1 MAAIIPITGIG
12 TDWRV
17 PGSFAEVI
25 FAQGPASASAGV
37 REVVFVMPKTS
48 AGTWTAATLYKI
60 NSEKDAED
68 GAGAGSPLHRA
79 VRKFLQ
85 INKDAKVYGL
95 PVAETS
101 GGSPVAATWTDTITM
116 SSGSNPTA
124 RGVATVTIAG
134 EECSYGYTSS
144 DTVTTIAAGLKAAI
158 NAKPW
163 LPVSADNA
171 SGVLTLTCKVKGLNG
186 GTATV
191 PVISARASVTT
202 GTNVV
207 ATASGAHLGT
217 GVAGAEGSTTEQ
229 ANLATALAAIDNV
242 RKYYVVT
249 SDTTATGLGHVK
261 THITNKS
268 EPRRGLRSVGIA
280 AYPGTAANCTTI
292 ANGLNYER
300 LQLLWIE
307 NPDNDVAEI
316 VGAVAAIRQKKE
328 ALDATACMAMT
339 SLSGLLNNAYATSD
353 WQSDSELNDAIN
365 DGIAPIRSTDAGP
378 VWVMNINTRS
388 KNAAGTQDDFRA
400 AECHR
405 VSGADLFTDEVLA
418 DWNLNFASMKLE
430 DDELLADDKPN
441 PNQRLRSGVLRPSI
455 YKAHYRKLIQAF
467 HERNHTQSLAA
478 MKESVRCVKTGS
490 RLEVG
495 NNLHI
500 IDHALQ
506 STYRVAEVST
516 G

>member
-1 MAAIIPITGIG
+1 MPLSIPITGV
-12 TDWRV
+12 DASWRL
-17 PGSFAEVI
+17 PGSYAEII
-25 FAQGPASASAGV
+25 FAQGPASAAAGV
-37 REVVFVMPKTS
+37 RHVVFAMPKTS
-48 AGTWTAATLYKI
+48 AGTWTAATLYAI
-60 NSEKDAED
+60 NNEKDAED

-85 INKDAKVYGL
+85 VNKDAKLYGL
-95 PVAETS
+95 PVSETS
-101 GGSPVAATWTDTITM
+101 GGVPIAATWTLTVT
-116 SSGSNPTA
+116 NVPTA
-124 RGVATVTIAG
+124 RGVAVVTVCG
-134 EECSYGYTSS
+134 EECSYGYTTS
-144 DTVTTIAAGLKAAI
+144 DTVTTIAAGLKAAV

-163 LPVSADNA
+163 LPVTADNA
-171 SGVLTLTCKVKGLNG
+171 LGVLTLTCKVKGLNG

-191 PVISARASVTT
+191 PVIACRGSVTT
-202 GTNVV
+202 GTTTAV
-207 ATASGAHLGT
+207 AASGAHLGT
-217 GVAGAEGSTTEQ
+217 GAAGVEGTTTEQ
-229 ANLATALAAIDNV
+229 ANLATALAAIDNT
-242 RKYYVVT
+242 RRYYVVT
-249 SDTTATGLGHVK
+249 SDTTATGLGNVK
-261 THITNKS
+261 THIVNKS

-300 LQLLWIE
+300 LQMLWLE

-316 VGAVAAIRQKKE
+316 VGAIAAIRQKKE
-328 ALDATACMAMT
+328 ALDATANMAMT
-339 SLSGLLNNAYATSD
+339 SLSGILNNAYLTSD

-378 VWVMNINTRS
+378 VWIMNVNTRS

-418 DWNLNFASMKLE
+418 DWALNWGGLKLE
-430 DDELLADDKPN
+430 DDETLADGKPN
-441 PNQRLRSGVLRPSI
+441 PNQKLRSGVVRPSI
-455 YKAHYRKLIQAF
+455 YKAHYLKLLQDF
-467 HERNHTQSLAA
+467 HDRNHAQSLAA
-478 MKESVRCVKTGS
+478 MKGSVRCVKTGS

-500 IDHALQ
+500 IDHNL
-506 STYRVAEVST
+506 TGTFRVAEVST